1 MYVNILSVIK
11 MFFRK
16 SSGSFDYLVVG
27 LGNPGREYENTRHNA
42 GFVAADIIAD
52 KFNMSFSKSKFD
64 AIYGDC
70 EIAGARVIV
79 AKPQTFMNLS
89 GRAVQKLSAFYK
101 IPIER
106 IIIMHDDVSLDVGKI
121 RIRRKGSAGGQ
132 KGLNNIIELMGSQDI
147 ARIKIGVGAKP
158 HPDYDMKDWV
168 LGKIPAEQQA
178 DFKAACENSAKAIE
192 EIMVRGIDSAMNK
205 YSK

>member
-1 MYVNILSVIK
+1 
-11 MFFRK
+11 MFFKK
-16 SSGSFDYLVVG
+16 SAGSFSYLIVG

-42 GFVAADIIAD
+42 GFVAADKIAE
-52 KFNMSFSKSKFD
+52 KFNIGLSKNKFD
-64 AIYGDC
+64 AIFGDGT
-70 EIAGARVIV
+70 IAGSRVLLV
-79 AKPQTFMNLS
+79 KPQTFMNLS

-101 IPIER
+101 IPLDK

-132 KGLNNIIELMGSQDI
+132 KGLANIIELMGSQEI

-168 LGKIPAEQQA
+168 LGRIPKEQQP
-178 DFKAACENSAKAIE
+178 DFNAACENAAKAVE
-192 EIMVRGIDSAMNK
+192 EIIARGIDSAMNK